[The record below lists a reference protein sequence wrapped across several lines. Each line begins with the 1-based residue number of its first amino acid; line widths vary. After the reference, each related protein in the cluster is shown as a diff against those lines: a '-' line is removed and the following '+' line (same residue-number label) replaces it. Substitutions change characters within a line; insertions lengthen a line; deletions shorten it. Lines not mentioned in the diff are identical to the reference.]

1 MLRDVSV
8 LLGRPGV
15 AALAKCKTDFG
26 NVVMRVNCDYV
37 ENGIQLTTGN
47 GTRLHFFYSD
57 SQTAKLWSYILSCK
71 SRRVVGVSE
80 NSVTVCGDDGVS
92 VVFTG
97 VTERQKITYDECDGS
112 CEFLVNLD
120 TVRKFDALECWYG
133 GLVMK
138 FSYDT
143 LSTEYFLKTASGLI
157 WDVPFTSQSIMSKI
171 CNQGRCFMIDI
182 DDGRMRLCQLG
193 LDDAAVL
200 NTRKSTMSSTRSLM
214 FDSRD
219 EISKALAKLD
229 VVAR

>member
-1 MLRDVSV
+1 MCV

-37 ENGIQLTTGN
+37 QGGIEMKTGN
-47 GTRLHFFYSD
+47 GTSLHFYYSE
-57 SQTAKLWSYILSCK
+57 SQTADMWSNILSCR
-71 SRRVVGVSE
+71 SRRVVGVTE

-97 VTERQKITYDECDGS
+97 VTEIRITEDEYDGS
-112 CEFLVNLD
+112 CEFSVDLA
-120 TVRKFDALECWYG
+120 TVRHFDALECWYG

-143 LSTEYFLKTASGLI
+143 MSQAYCFQTTGGLI
-157 WDVPFTSQSIMSKI
+157 WDAPSMGSQSIMSNI
-171 CNQGRCFMIDI
+171 CRQGRCFMIDI

-200 NTRKSTMSSTRSLM
+200 SIRKPVTKSTHSLI

-219 EISKALAKLD
+219 EISRALAKLD
-229 VVAR
+229 AVAS